1 MREWEEAARG
11 GNRREDT
18 CEAGKMKQKAIKKM
32 QINRERTRTNIDR
45 EIRKQTKKMEI
56 QR

>member
-11 GNRREDT
+11 DTEGKGT

-32 QINRERTRTNIDR
+32 QLNRERNRTNIDR
-45 EIRKQTKKMEI
+45 EIRKQTKKIEI

>member
-11 GNRREDT
+11 ETEGKGT

-32 QINRERTRTNIDR
+32 QLNRERNRTNIER
-45 EIRKQTKKMEI
+45 EIRKQTKKIEI